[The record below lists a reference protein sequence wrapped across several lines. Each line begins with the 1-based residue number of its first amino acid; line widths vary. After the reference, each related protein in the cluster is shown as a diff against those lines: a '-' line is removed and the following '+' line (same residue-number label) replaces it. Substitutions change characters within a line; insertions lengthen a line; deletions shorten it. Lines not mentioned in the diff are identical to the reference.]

1 MDEHCIDANGDRIDD
16 DPILGL
22 IEETERAEGNLSAM
36 AKSFIEQWRE
46 YNGSMRSRTSI
57 EE

>member
-1 MDEHCIDANGDRIDD
+1 MDEHCIDANGDHIDD
-16 DPILGL
+16 LVLGL
-22 IEETERAEGNLSAM
+22 DEGTERAEGNLSAM
-36 AKSFIEQWRE
+36 AKSFVERWRE